1 MRQAAI
7 AVLAAGLLGALCA
20 APALAQ
26 DVDRIDRITG
36 STGPGGSFRPPE
48 GVKVV
53 SPGALVFASF
63 DSNFDGHITQ
73 DEISAGAQGAFK
85 AADRSGDGL
94 ITGFEQTDWAAS
106 MADAAGVLANAMTFD
121 IDLDR
126 SVTLAEFTAGLK
138 RIATQVS
145 GEDGVVAFGDLV
157 QPLNRS
163 SEQASAGGPGW
174 GTLSPRVGAPGGRNV
189 AGVIER

>member
-1 MRQAAI
+1 MR
-7 AVLAAGLLGALCA
+7 VSGLVAGLAGVALLSLANA

-36 STGPGGSFRPPE
+36 STTPGGSFRPPE

-63 DSNFDGHITQ
+63 DGNFDGSITRE
-73 DEISAGAQGAFK
+73 EITAGAQHAFK
-85 AADRSGDGL
+85 AADRNSDGA

-106 MADAAGVLANAMTFD
+106 MGDAAGVLANAMTFD

-126 SVTLAEFTAGLK
+126 SVTLAEFTSGLL
-138 RIATQVS
+138 RMADQIADETGAVRFS
-145 GEDGVVAFGDLV
+145 DLI
-157 QPLNRS
+157 QPLNR
-163 SEQASAGGPGW
+163 ASMDPPGSADNGFGW
-174 GTLSPRVGAPGGRNV
+174 GTVRGRGTPPRDRGG
-189 AGVIER
+189 